1 MFHHIAWAMK
11 APTPDALSRW
21 LLVVLADHAN
31 EDGKCWPSQA
41 TLARRTGMGR
51 STVNRKL
58 EMLEKNQLIHRIS
71 GNSERSTMYHLLIP
85 EYHLQ
90 VSEQDRVI
98 PEYHLLV
105 PEQDRVVPERD
116 KVVPERDTKLPLN
129 NNTLSDDWR
138 PSEELIATI
147 NQVAMRNNQE
157 INHDIETAKFIA
169 HYQSTGKRLKD
180 FKAAYRKWCYNT
192 VSFATRNGTSKNGS
206 GGYQQSSKDEH
217 GRRWRSFI
225 SSAGNKTK

>member
-58 EMLEKNQLIHRIS
+58 EMLEANQLIHRIS
-71 GNSERSTMYHLLIP
+71 GNSERSTMYHLL
-85 EYHLQ
+85 
-90 VSEQDRVI
+90 
-98 PEYHLLV
+98 V
-105 PEQDRVVPERD
+105 PEQYRVVPERD

-169 HYQSTGKRLKD
+169 HHQSTGKRLKD

-225 SSAGNKTK
+225 SSAGNKTE

>member
-71 GNSERSTMYHLLIP
+71 GNSERSTMYHLL
-85 EYHLQ
+85 
-90 VSEQDRVI
+90 
-98 PEYHLLV
+98 V
-105 PEQDRVVPERD
+105 PERDKVVPERD
-116 KVVPERDTKLPLN
+116 KVVPERDTKLPSN

-138 PSEELIATI
+138 PSEELVATI

-169 HYQSTGKRLKD
+169 HHQSTGKRLKD

-192 VSFATRNGTSKNGS
+192 VSFATRNGTSKNGG
-206 GGYQQSSKDEH
+206 GGYQQSSKNEH

-225 SSAGNKTK
+225 SSAGNKTE

>member
-58 EMLEKNQLIHRIS
+58 EMLEQSQLIHRIS
-71 GNSERSTMYHLLIP
+71 GNSERSTMYHLL
-85 EYHLQ
+85 
-90 VSEQDRVI
+90 
-98 PEYHLLV
+98 V
-105 PEQDRVVPERD
+105 PERDNVVPERD

-129 NNTLSDDWR
+129 NNTLTDDWK
-138 PSEELIATI
+138 PSDELIASI
-147 NQVAMRNNQE
+147 NDVANRNGQE
-157 INHDIETAKFIA
+157 VNHDIETAKFIA
-169 HYQSTGKRLKD
+169 HHQSTGKRLKD

-192 VSFATRNGTSKNGS
+192 VTFATRDGARSSTRQQ
-206 GGYQQSSKDEH
+206 QQSSKNEH

-225 SSAGNKTK
+225 SSAGN

>member
-58 EMLEKNQLIHRIS
+58 EMLEQSQLIHRIS
-71 GNSERSTMYHLLIP
+71 GNSERSTMYHLL
-85 EYHLQ
+85 
-90 VSEQDRVI
+90 
-98 PEYHLLV
+98 V
-105 PEQDRVVPERD
+105 PERDNVVPERD
-116 KVVPERDTKLPLN
+116 KVVPQRDTKLPLN
-129 NNTLSDDWR
+129 NNTLTDDWK
-138 PSEELIATI
+138 PSDELIASI
-147 NQVAMRNNQE
+147 NDVANRNGQE
-157 INHDIETAKFIA
+157 VNHDIETAKFIA
-169 HYQSTGKRLKD
+169 HHQSTGKRLKD

-192 VSFATRNGTSKNGS
+192 VSFATRNGTGKNGG
-206 GGYQQSSKDEH
+206 GGYQQSSKNEH

-225 SSAGNKTK
+225 NSAGNKTE

>member
-58 EMLEKNQLIHRIS
+58 EMLEENQLIHRIS
-71 GNSERSTMYHLLIP
+71 GNSERSTM
-85 EYHLQ
+85 
-90 VSEQDRVI
+90 
-98 PEYHLLV
+98 YHLLV

-138 PSEELIATI
+138 PSEELVATI

-169 HYQSTGKRLKD
+169 HHQSTGKRLKD

-206 GGYQQSSKDEH
+206 GGYQQSSKNEH

-225 SSAGNKTK
+225 SSAGNKTE

>member
-58 EMLEKNQLIHRIS
+58 EMLEENQLIHRIS
-71 GNSERSTMYHLLIP
+71 GNSERSTM
-85 EYHLQ
+85 
-90 VSEQDRVI
+90 
-98 PEYHLLV
+98 YHLLV

-138 PSEELIATI
+138 PSEELVATI

-169 HYQSTGKRLKD
+169 HHQSTGKRLKD

-206 GGYQQSSKDEH
+206 GGYQQSSKNEH

-225 SSAGNKTK
+225 SSVGNKTE

>member
-58 EMLEKNQLIHRIS
+58 EMLEQSQLIHRIS
-71 GNSERSTMYHLLIP
+71 GNSERSTMYHLL
-85 EYHLQ
+85 
-90 VSEQDRVI
+90 
-98 PEYHLLV
+98 V
-105 PEQDRVVPERD
+105 PERDNVVPERD
-116 KVVPERDTKLPLN
+116 KVVPQRDTKLPLN
-129 NNTLSDDWR
+129 NNTLTDDWK
-138 PSEELIATI
+138 PSDELIASI
-147 NQVAMRNNQE
+147 NDVANRNGQE
-157 INHDIETAKFIA
+157 VNHDIETAKFIA
-169 HYQSTGKRLKD
+169 HHQSTGKRLKD

-192 VSFATRNGTSKNGS
+192 VTFATRDGARSSTRQQ
-206 GGYQQSSKDEH
+206 QQSSKNEH

-225 SSAGNKTK
+225 SSAGN

>member
-58 EMLEKNQLIHRIS
+58 EMLEQSQLIHRIS
-71 GNSERSTMYHLLIP
+71 GNSERSTMYHLL
-85 EYHLQ
+85 
-90 VSEQDRVI
+90 
-98 PEYHLLV
+98 V
-105 PEQDRVVPERD
+105 PEQDNVVPERD

-129 NNTLSDDWR
+129 NNTLTDDWK
-138 PSEELIATI
+138 PSDELIASI
-147 NQVAMRNNQE
+147 NDVANRNGQE
-157 INHDIETAKFIA
+157 VNHDIETAKFIA
-169 HYQSTGKRLKD
+169 HHQSTGKRLKD

-192 VSFATRNGTSKNGS
+192 VTFATRDSARSSARQQQQPSKN
-206 GGYQQSSKDEH
+206 EH

-225 SSAGNKTK
+225 SSAGNKN

>member
-58 EMLEKNQLIHRIS
+58 EMLEENQLIHRIS
-71 GNSERSTMYHLLIP
+71 GNSERSTM
-85 EYHLQ
+85 
-90 VSEQDRVI
+90 
-98 PEYHLLV
+98 YHLLV

-138 PSEELIATI
+138 PSEELVATI

-169 HYQSTGKRLKD
+169 HHQSTGKRLKD

-192 VSFATRNGTSKNGS
+192 VSFATRNSTSKNGN
-206 GGYQQSSKDEH
+206 GGYQQSSKNEH

-225 SSAGNKTK
+225 SSAGNKTE

>member
-1 MFHHIAWAMK
+1 MK

-58 EMLEKNQLIHRIS
+58 EMLEENQLIHRIS
-71 GNSERSTMYHLLIP
+71 GNSERSTM
-85 EYHLQ
+85 
-90 VSEQDRVI
+90 
-98 PEYHLLV
+98 YHLLV

-138 PSEELIATI
+138 PSEELVATI

-169 HYQSTGKRLKD
+169 HHQSTGKRLKD

-206 GGYQQSSKDEH
+206 GGYQQSSKNEH

-225 SSAGNKTK
+225 SSVGNKTE

>member
-58 EMLEKNQLIHRIS
+58 EMLEANQLIHRIS
-71 GNSERSTMYHLLIP
+71 GNSERSTM
-85 EYHLQ
+85 
-90 VSEQDRVI
+90 
-98 PEYHLLV
+98 YHLLV

-169 HYQSTGKRLKD
+169 HHQSTGKRLKD

-225 SSAGNKTK
+225 SSAGNKTE

>member
-58 EMLEKNQLIHRIS
+58 EMLEANQLIHRIS
-71 GNSERSTMYHLLIP
+71 GNSERSTMYHLL
-85 EYHLQ
+85 
-90 VSEQDRVI
+90 
-98 PEYHLLV
+98 V
-105 PEQDRVVPERD
+105 PEQYRVVPERD

-225 SSAGNKTK
+225 SSAGNKTE

>member
-51 STVNRKL
+51 STVKRKL
-58 EMLEKNQLIHRIS
+58 EMLEENQLIHRIS
-71 GNSERSTMYHLLIP
+71 GNSERSTM
-85 EYHLQ
+85 
-90 VSEQDRVI
+90 
-98 PEYHLLV
+98 YHLLV

-129 NNTLSDDWR
+129 NNTLTDDWR
-138 PSEELIATI
+138 PSEELVATI

-157 INHDIETAKFIA
+157 INHDIETAKFIEIE
-169 HYQSTGKRLKD
+169 L
-180 FKAAYRKWCYNT
+180 FP
-192 VSFATRNGTSKNGS
+192 
-206 GGYQQSSKDEH
+206 
-217 GRRWRSFI
+217 FI
-225 SSAGNKTK
+225 

>member
-58 EMLEKNQLIHRIS
+58 EMLEANQLIHRIS
-71 GNSERSTMYHLLIP
+71 GNSERSTM
-85 EYHLQ
+85 
-90 VSEQDRVI
+90 
-98 PEYHLLV
+98 YHLLV

-138 PSEELIATI
+138 PSEELVATI

-169 HYQSTGKRLKD
+169 HHQSTGKRLKD

-192 VSFATRNGTSKNGS
+192 VSFATRNGTSKNGN

-225 SSAGNKTK
+225 SSAGNKTE